1 LWKRQQA
8 TRLTTPITDE
18 EEDALFQSGEF
29 GESSP
34 ASLQRTVW
42 WLLSLHFGFRARDET
57 RKLRWGDVQ
66 LQQDPV
72 NGHHMLVWVAERGT
86 KTRTG
91 KEHGHQRAF
100 QPKAFATNTNRCPV
114 RFYQIFESHRP
125 VEMNAPDSPFF
136 LAVRNNRAD
145 NDPVWY
151 MKFPLGKNEIGK
163 FLSSAAQKAG
173 IQRAGKKVSY
183 HSVRKTCISR
193 QYQKPSSLN

>member
-1 LWKRQQA
+1 WRIWGI
-8 TRLTTPITDE
+8 RLPHPYNELCGGCCHYI
-18 EEDALFQSGEF
+18 L
-29 GESSP
+29 
-34 ASLQRTVW
+34 
-42 WLLSLHFGFRARDET
+42 GFERGTKLER
-57 RKLRWGDVQ
+57 LRWGDVQ

-114 RFYQIFESHRP
+114 RFYQIFESHHP

-136 LAVRNNRAD
+136 LAVRNHRAD

-151 MKFPLGKNEIGK
+151 MKAPLGKNEIGK
-163 FLSSAAQKAG
+163 FLSSAAEKAG
-173 IQRAGKKVSY
+173 IQRAGKKLQPKKC
-183 HSVRKTCISR
+183 SVVPILA
-193 QYQKPSSLN
+193 P